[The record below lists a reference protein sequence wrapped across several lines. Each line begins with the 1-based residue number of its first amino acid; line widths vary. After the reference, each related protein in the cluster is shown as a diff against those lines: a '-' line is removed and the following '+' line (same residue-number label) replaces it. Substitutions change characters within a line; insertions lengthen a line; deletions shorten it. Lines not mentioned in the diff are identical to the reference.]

1 MYVTVNLVELVIAI
15 FATVTVATVTV
26 ATIVG
31 LALYDRYGH
40 KK

>member
-15 FATVTVATVTV
+15 FATVTVAT
-26 ATIVG
+26 IVG
-31 LALYDRYGH
+31 LVLYDRYGH

>member
-15 FATVTVATVTV
+15 FATVTVAT
-26 ATIVG
+26 IVG
-31 LALYDRYGH
+31 FVLYDRYGH

>member
-1 MYVTVNLVELVIAI
+1 MYVTVNLVELVIDI
-15 FATVTVATVTV
+15 FATVTV

-31 LALYDRYGH
+31 FVLYDRYGH